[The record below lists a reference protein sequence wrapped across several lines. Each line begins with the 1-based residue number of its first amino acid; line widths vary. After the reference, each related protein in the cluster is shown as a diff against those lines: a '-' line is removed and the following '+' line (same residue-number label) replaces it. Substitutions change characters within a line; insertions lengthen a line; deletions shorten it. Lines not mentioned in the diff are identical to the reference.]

1 MEGHMR
7 KVLFVKGGQGG
18 GTTPRVSL
26 PMEYVKELGITKE
39 SPEVKIT
46 LAGKKIIIEKAQE
59 GKQEEEK

>member
-18 GTTPRVSL
+18 GTTPRVSI
-26 PMEYVKELGITKE
+26 PMEYANKLQITKE

-46 LAGKKIIIEKAQE
+46 LEGKKIIIEKAQE
-59 GKQEEEK
+59 GK